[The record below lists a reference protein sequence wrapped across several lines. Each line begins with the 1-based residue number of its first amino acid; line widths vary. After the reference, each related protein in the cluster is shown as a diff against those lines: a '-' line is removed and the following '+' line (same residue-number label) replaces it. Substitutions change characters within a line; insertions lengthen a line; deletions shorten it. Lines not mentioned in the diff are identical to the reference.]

1 MEMTS
6 EQGPILAAFIDE
18 SELAKELHGIHK
30 RTLWRWRQAGTGPK
44 FFRIGKRIYYKR
56 ETVNAWLENLCN
68 DSRRAN

>member
-30 RTLWRWRQAGTGPK
+30 RTLWRWRRPERNPNSSELGNGFTTSARP
-44 FFRIGKRIYYKR
+44 
-56 ETVNAWLENLCN
+56 
-68 DSRRAN
+68 